1 MEKMAGGRPVARN
14 TEFFKKL
21 KNHGSSGGKAVYTDE
36 NGFFYTWDSWHGE
49 WEKFSRRGE
58 HVGALDENGVPIKE
72 AVKGR
77 HINV

>member
-21 KNHGSSGGKAVYTDE
+21 KNHGSSRGKAVYADE

-49 WEKFSRRGE
+49 WKNFLGE
-58 HVGALDENGVPIKE
+58 ESMLALWMKMVFQLK
-72 AVKGR
+72 KQ
-77 HINV
+77 